1 MNDQPALPDQL
12 KRYLGR
18 VGAEWFALLVNLA
31 PLSSDNLLRWT
42 LAFDDWRRTILK
54 RQEGQRAYNK
64 VLVAGWRKV
73 INPLPTALHHDG
85 LEFHVSHVEV
95 RGQSGERKWRGL
107 LLLIYEYRTNVL
119 FHHVTDLKL
128 SEKPNPAL
136 LWFAIGKACD
146 MIVRSE
152 ACPNLTA
159 QKKIYL
165 PTEGEVAG
173 AAVAQRLYAGAVDQ
187 LRDAQANPLGTLW
200 LKWRGRN
207 IKVAANEW
215 SLCRLRKPLA
225 SPQRVRATSS
235 NEFRRQLTSLATQL
249 TKRLDKQSTTPERIT
264 PCWIPLN
271 AARTKLP
278 AGKPDTV

>member
-1 MNDQPALPDQL
+1 MNDHPALPNQL
-12 KRYLGR
+12 KRYLGH
-18 VGAEWFALLVNLA
+18 VGAKWFALLVNLA

-42 LAFDDWRRTILK
+42 LAFDGWRRKRLK
-54 RQEGQRAYNK
+54 RQEDQRAYNK
-64 VLVAGWRKV
+64 ALVAGWRKA
-73 INPLPTALHHDG
+73 INPLPPALRHDG
-85 LEFHVSHVEV
+85 LEFHVGHVEV
-95 RGQSGERKWRGL
+95 KGQSGDREWRGL
-107 LLLIYEYRTNVL
+107 LLLIYEYRTNAL
-119 FHHVTDLKL
+119 FHHVTDLKA

-136 LWFAIGKACD
+136 FWFAIGKACD
-146 MIVRSE
+146 IISRSE
-152 ACPNLTA
+152 ACQNLRA
-159 QKKIYL
+159 QRKIYV
-165 PTEGEVAG
+165 PTEADVAG
-173 AAVAQRLYAGAVDQ
+173 EAEAQCFYADAIDQ
-187 LRDAQANPLGTLW
+187 LSNAQTSPSGTLW

-249 TKRLDKQSTTPERIT
+249 TKRLDKQSTSPERIT

-271 AARTKLP
+271 AARTTLP